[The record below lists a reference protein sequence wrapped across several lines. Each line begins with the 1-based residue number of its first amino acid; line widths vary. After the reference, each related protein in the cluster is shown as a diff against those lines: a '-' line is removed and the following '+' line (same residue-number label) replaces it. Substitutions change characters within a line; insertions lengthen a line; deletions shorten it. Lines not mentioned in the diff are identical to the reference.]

1 MPLQNVPFRSRWIL
15 LDSYETAT
23 ETVVANA
30 GDLAVGWAMDEKTR
44 NVSGSLCPAMASAD
58 ILGDKWTLL
67 LLREMFL
74 GTTRFGGFQKA
85 IPRMS
90 PSILSKRLKTLEA
103 AEIIVRKPSATMQAV
118 EYRLTRSGR
127 ELGPIVESMA
137 IWGMRWRKRSIAA
150 QDCDVGGFMWDFH
163 RTLKTQGLPDGETVI
178 LVQISDRID
187 LNTWWVIANGDA
199 VDLCPDDPGHDVDIY
214 LTAPLATLVAL
225 WLGDISVK
233 DATDARSAFID
244 GDRHLI
250 NSAQDWMAQ
259 SPLVG
264 VQPASSER

>member
-1 MPLQNVPFRSRWIL
+1 M
-15 LDSYETAT
+15 DS
-23 ETVVANA
+23 
-30 GDLAVGWAMDEKTR
+30 KTS

-103 AEIIVRKPSATMQAV
+103 AEIIVRKPASSAHTS

-127 ELGPIVESMA
+127 ELGPIVENMA
-137 IWGMRWRKRSIAA
+137 IWGMRWRKRSIAT

-163 RTLKTQGLPDGETVI
+163 RTMNTQGLPDGETVI
-178 LVQISDRID
+178 LVQISDRTD
-187 LNTWWVIANGDA
+187 LNMWWVIANGDA
-199 VDLCPDDPGHDVDIY
+199 VDLCIEDPGHEVDIY
-214 LTAPLATLVAL
+214 LTAPLAILIAL

-233 DATDARSAFID
+233 DATDAKSAFID
-244 GDRHLI
+244 GQRHLI
-250 NSAQDWMAQ
+250 NSAQDWIAQ

-264 VQPASSER
+264 VRSAISSP

>member
-1 MPLQNVPFRSRWIL
+1 
-15 LDSYETAT
+15 
-23 ETVVANA
+23 
-30 GDLAVGWAMDEKTR
+30 MDRKTK
-44 NVSGSLCPAMASAD
+44 NISGSLCPAMASAD

-103 AEIIVRKPSATMQAV
+103 AEIIIRKSAPTGQAAD
-118 EYRLTRSGR
+118 YKLTRSGR
-127 ELGPIVESMA
+127 ELGPIIENMA

-163 RTLKTQGLPDGETVI
+163 RTLNTQGLPDGETVI
-178 LVQISDRID
+178 LVQISDRSD
-187 LNTWWVIANGDA
+187 LNTWWVIANGES
-199 VDLCPDDPGHDVDIY
+199 VDLCPTDPGHEVDVY
-214 LTAPLATLVAL
+214 LTASLANLVAL
-225 WLGDISVK
+225 WLGDICVREAV
-233 DATDARSAFID
+233 DAEAVFLD
-244 GDRHLI
+244 GPRHLT

-264 VQPASSER
+264 VKPASQVR

>member
-1 MPLQNVPFRSRWIL
+1 
-15 LDSYETAT
+15 
-23 ETVVANA
+23 
-30 GDLAVGWAMDEKTR
+30 MDTKTK
-44 NVSGSLCPAMASAD
+44 NISGSLCPAMASAD

-103 AEIIVRKPSATMQAV
+103 AEIIIRKSTPTGQVAD
-118 EYRLTRSGR
+118 YKLTRSGR
-127 ELGPIVESMA
+127 ELGPIVENMA
-137 IWGMRWRKRSIAA
+137 VWGMRWRKRSIAA

-163 RTLKTQGLPDGETVI
+163 RTLNTQGLPDGETVV
-178 LVQISDRID
+178 LVQISDRTD
-187 LNTWWVIANGDA
+187 LNTWWVIANGA
-199 VDLCPDDPGHDVDIY
+199 SVDLCPTDPGHEVDVY
-214 LTAPLATLVAL
+214 LTATLANLVAL
-225 WLGDISVK
+225 WLGDVAVREAVEAK
-233 DATDARSAFID
+233 TVFLD
-244 GDRHLI
+244 GPRHLI

-264 VQPASSER
+264 VKPALSVR

>member
-1 MPLQNVPFRSRWIL
+1 
-15 LDSYETAT
+15 
-23 ETVVANA
+23 
-30 GDLAVGWAMDEKTR
+30 
-44 NVSGSLCPAMASAD
+44 MASAE

-103 AEIIVRKPSATMQAV
+103 AEIIVRKAATSAQAG

-127 ELGPIVESMA
+127 ELGPIVENMG

-150 QDCDVGGFMWDFH
+150 QNCDVGGFMWDFH
-163 RTLKTQGLPDGETVI
+163 RTLNTQALPDGETVI
-178 LVQISDRID
+178 LVQISDRTD
-187 LNTWWVIANGDA
+187 LNMWWIIANSDV

-225 WLGDISVK
+225 WFGDISVK
-233 DATDARSAFID
+233 KAIDARSAFVD
-244 GDRHLI
+244 GQRHLI
-250 NSAQDWMAQ
+250 NSAQDWIAQ

-264 VQPASSER
+264 VRSAGSSL